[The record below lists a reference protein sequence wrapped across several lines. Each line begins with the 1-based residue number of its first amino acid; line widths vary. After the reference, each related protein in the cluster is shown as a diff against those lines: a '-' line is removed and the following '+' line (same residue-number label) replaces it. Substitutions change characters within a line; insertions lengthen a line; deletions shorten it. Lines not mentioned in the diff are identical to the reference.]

1 VENRNHLGFASAII
15 PSVVGID
22 AIRTVLRTSWHLA
35 VSACTPLLGGMNSS
49 AWLVELAEP
58 GRRCV
63 AKAVPAA
70 TRRQFEAGLAVAERL
85 ATCGTASGPPI
96 RTADGALSMRA
107 DDAAV
112 ALLEYVPGRPLDADD
127 PLDQQWWGNALG
139 AAHRALVGFDHPG
152 LGRFHLMRCDTP
164 HLGVEDWVR
173 PAVTDAVAAMAKL
186 SITDQLTY
194 GPTHGDPSTDSFRL
208 DVDTGGVGIIDWGSA
223 GTGPLVYD
231 IASAVMYAGG
241 PDRAADLVDG
251 YVAAAPVSRDEV
263 EAALPTLLRFRG
275 AVQADYFAYRIWID
289 DRTGI
294 DDPVANVEG
303 LRHARTMLETA

>member
-1 VENRNHLGFASAII
+1 PHCVQHRSCRGCRALYTPYGGCPTVRITRSQQAIASGPTGGEPGWSVSDSPIGPGPGGGRRRRTRGLRRRPVTNCRSQRITLRITRAWHRGKIADRLGFTSAII

-22 AIRTVLRTSWHLA
+22 GIRTVLRTSWHLG
-35 VSACTPLLGGMNSS
+35 VSACTPLPGGMNSA

-85 ATCGTASGPPI
+85 ATCGTASGAPI
-96 RTADGALSMRA
+96 RTADGALSMHA

-112 ALLEYVPGRPLDADD
+112 ALLEYVPGRP
-127 PLDQQWWGNALG
+127 
-139 AAHRALVGFDHPG
+139 LVGFDHPG

-186 SITDQLTY
+186 SVTDQLTY
-194 GPTHGDPSTDSFRL
+194 GPTHGDPNTDCFRL
-208 DVDTGGVGIIDWGSA
+208 DVDTGGVGII
-223 GTGPLVYD
+223 
-231 IASAVMYAGG
+231 
-241 PDRAADLVDG
+241 
-251 YVAAAPVSRDEV
+251 
-263 EAALPTLLRFRG
+263 
-275 AVQADYFAYRIWID
+275 
-289 DRTGI
+289 
-294 DDPVANVEG
+294 
-303 LRHARTMLETA
+303 